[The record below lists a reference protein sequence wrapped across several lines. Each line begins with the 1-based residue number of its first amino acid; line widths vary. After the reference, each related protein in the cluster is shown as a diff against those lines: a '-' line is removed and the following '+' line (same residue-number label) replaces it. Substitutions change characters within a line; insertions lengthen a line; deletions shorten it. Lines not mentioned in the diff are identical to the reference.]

1 MTSISLTQSGSRTG
15 ARLWIAQGV
24 LAALFLFA
32 GGMKLALP
40 ADALAAQSHLP
51 GGFIKFIA

>member
-1 MTSISLTQSGSRTG
+1 MTSISLTQSSSRTG